1 MLMADHKPSF
11 ATLID
16 NMNTAVLVFDNQ
28 FLLQFMNS
36 AAENLLNTSL
46 HRCHKQAVNHIFIED
61 HGIAE
66 GLIKASTNQQ
76 LFTKRHTQ
84 LFLPTLETVTVD
96 YTVTPTQENQQPL
109 LLMEIQ
115 AIDRALKISKEEMLV
130 SSQEISKQLIRGLAH
145 EIKNPLGGL
154 RGAAQLLEREL
165 PSPELKDYTHIII
178 KEADRLRNLV
188 DQMLGPNHLTTTS
201 NINIHEILEHI
212 RKLLK
217 AETHNRLTIHFDYDP
232 SLPEISG
239 DKAQLIQ
246 AMLNIARN
254 GVEAMLEHGTENP
267 SLLFKTRIQ
276 RNITIGRESLRLA
289 LRVDIEDNGPGI
301 KEELRENLFFPMVTG
316 RDHGTGLGL
325 SIAQTIIGQHK
336 AMVQFESEPGKTT
349 FSIYFPL
356 NTKGDSHAQS

>member
-1 MLMADHKPSF
+1 MAKQQPSF
-11 ATLID
+11 AALLD
-16 NMNTAVLVFDNQ
+16 NMNTAVLVFDSQ

-36 AAENLLNTSL
+36 AAENLLNTST
-46 HRCHKQAVNHIFIED
+46 HRCHNQPVKHIFIEE

-66 GLIKASTNQQ
+66 GLIKASASQQ

-84 LFLPTLETVTVD
+84 LFLPTLESVTVD
-96 YTVTPTQENQQPL
+96 YTVTPFQEAQQMFF
-109 LLMEIQ
+109 LMEIQ

-130 SSQEISKQLIRGLAH
+130 SSQEISKQLVRGLAH

-165 PSPELKDYTHIII
+165 PDPALKDYTHIII
-178 KEADRLRNLV
+178 KEADRLRSLV
-188 DQMLGPNHLTTTS
+188 DQMLGPNHLTTS
-201 NINIHEILEHI
+201 SSINVHEILEHI

-217 AETHNRLTIHFDYDP
+217 AETHNQLAINFDYDP

-246 AMLNIARN
+246 AILNIARN
-254 GVEAMLEHGTENP
+254 GVESMLEHETKAP
-267 SLLFKTRIQ
+267 SLLFRTRIQ
-276 RNITIGRESLRLA
+276 RNITIGRNSIRQA

-316 RDHGTGLGL
+316 RNHGTGLGL

-336 AMVQFESEPGKTT
+336 GMVQFESEPGKTI

-356 NTKGDSHAQS
+356 NSKGEQHG